1 MNHSTRG
8 KPLFRPCEYGIAAS
22 IANAGIGAAGNA
34 AAGSAATDELE
45 SAALSSLAPV
55 GGFAASSAP
64 NKNVGIRKTAN
75 AAVAIVF
82 TLNLIVVS

>member
-1 MNHSTRG
+1 M
-8 KPLFRPCEYGIAAS
+8 AAA
-22 IANAGIGAAGNA
+22 IEDAGIGTGGNA

-45 SAALSSLAPV
+45 SATLSSLAPV
-55 GGFAASSAP
+55 EGFSAVLALS
-64 NKNVGIRKTAN
+64 KKVGVRKTAN